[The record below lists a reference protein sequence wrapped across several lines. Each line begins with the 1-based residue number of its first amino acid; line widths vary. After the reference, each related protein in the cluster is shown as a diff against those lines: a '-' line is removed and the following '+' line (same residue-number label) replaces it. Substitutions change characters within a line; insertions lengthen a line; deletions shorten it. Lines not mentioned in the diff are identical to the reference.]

1 MHTVSRY
8 YSGSF
13 PVLDVFVLLFAIFF
27 VQQAWATQDDNQT
40 SLTTSQYS
48 EQSTNNDNAPT
59 NSNSS
64 VVPTSDTNN
73 VTQSTETPRIGVS
86 GTEVTQ
92 EVAEAIGLGEAS
104 GFLVVDITT

>member
-13 PVLDVFVLLFAIFF
+13 SLLGLFLLLFAILF
-27 VQQAWATQDDNQT
+27 VQQAWASQDDNQT

-64 VVPTSDTNN
+64 IVSPLDTNN

-92 EVAEAIGLGEAS
+92 EIAEAMGLGEAS